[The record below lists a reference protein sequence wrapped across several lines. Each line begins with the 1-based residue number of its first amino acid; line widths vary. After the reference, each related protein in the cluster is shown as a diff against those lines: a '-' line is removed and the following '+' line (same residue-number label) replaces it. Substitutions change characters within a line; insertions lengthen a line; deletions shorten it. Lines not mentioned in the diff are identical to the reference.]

1 MKIISII
8 IIISFFQ
15 ITLIKSSNIKYHKI
29 KKNFDNYLNISSL
42 DDQIYAYIDY
52 EQDEGSSE
60 HTSNKYHYLLI
71 TENLNVTCI
80 SHYPI
85 SSFPEP
91 SFFNKSSPND
101 CLEIEYDNNYKII
114 RYNRVENKNENSLF
128 VFYSNILLERAEVN
142 KLLNPKELIDN
153 HTYNIS
159 IYQSIQIYYFDMNKY
174 DNENIIYISEPNN
187 IIIYGQLNNFS
198 DYTKIQNS
206 RFYKFYNKNVQECNL
221 YYKHIIIIVKKSNRI
236 ISTQNIR
243 KSF

>member
-1 MKIISII
+1 M
-8 IIISFFQ
+8 
-15 ITLIKSSNIKYHKI
+15 
-29 KKNFDNYLNISSL
+29 DNYLNISSL

-52 EQDEGSSE
+52 EQDEESSE

-128 VFYSNILLERAEVN
+128 VF
-142 KLLNPKELIDN
+142 
-153 HTYNIS
+153 
-159 IYQSIQIYYFDMNKY
+159 IQIYY
-174 DNENIIYISEPNN
+174 
-187 IIIYGQLNNFS
+187 
-198 DYTKIQNS
+198 
-206 RFYKFYNKNVQECNL
+206 
-221 YYKHIIIIVKKSNRI
+221 
-236 ISTQNIR
+236 
-243 KSF
+243 